1 MTEPESEAET
11 LDRLEAALSRIAA
24 HAAPDARPARHQPA
38 PQTADPAIIAALDI
52 MIARLRSA
60 LHPHS
65 EG

>member
-1 MTEPESEAET
+1 MTEPETEAET

-24 HAAPDARPARHQPA
+24 HAVPGAAPA
-38 PQTADPAIIAALDI
+38 PEPPHHEVDPGIIAALDI

-60 LHPHS
+60 LQPHR

>member
-1 MTEPESEAET
+1 MTEPETEAET

-24 HAAPDARPARHQPA
+24 HAAPDARPAQHEPA
-38 PQTADPAIIAALDI
+38 QQAPDPAIIAALDI

-60 LHPHS
+60 LQPHS